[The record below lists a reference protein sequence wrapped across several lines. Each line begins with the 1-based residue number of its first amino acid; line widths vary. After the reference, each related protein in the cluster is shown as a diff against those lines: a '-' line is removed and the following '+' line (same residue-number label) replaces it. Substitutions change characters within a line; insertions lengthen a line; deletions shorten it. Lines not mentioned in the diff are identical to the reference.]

1 MGKNITIR
9 EGVSMQKGIILSL
22 IFTAI
27 VVVFALS
34 NSGVVSIDLMFASF
48 EVSQAIVIFM
58 SAILGGLVVSVLSFF
73 RRIKLSR
80 EIKSLKSELDGVKE
94 ERKSLIDQLESKDK
108 QIMSLYD
115 INTNVRNVQNQDE

>member
-1 MGKNITIR
+1 
-9 EGVSMQKGIILSL
+9 MQKGIILSL